1 MAAQKRSDLRNLSRG
16 ELETKKEALF
26 KELFELEQKKAT
38 GQLEKPHLFKRTRRQ
53 IARINTIENETQHA
67 DAKRQK

>member
-1 MAAQKRSDLRNLSRG
+1 MAAQKISDLRNLSRG